1 MVIGCLKEESLDRPR
16 QVGGSELFWTW
27 IMVDLFI
34 VVFVESGA
42 LSKAMVAYEKALE
55 WQCLFDLAVRTEIP
69 EEDLVAMGYRV
80 GGTCVSFLA
89 LASC

>member
-1 MVIGCLKEESLDRPR
+1 
-16 QVGGSELFWTW
+16 
-27 IMVDLFI
+27 MVDLFI

-55 WQCLFDLAVRTEIP
+55 WQCLFDLAVRTEML

-80 GGTCVSFLA
+80 GGMCVSFLA
-89 LASC
+89 RPLANAPVKRI